1 MSMIDYLYDGTFEG
15 LLTCI
20 YENYYTEKASG
31 IFREEAYQSNLLGG
45 CMTNTR
51 RPRYC
56 VI

>member
-1 MSMIDYLYDGTFEG
+1 MIDYLYDGTFEG

-45 CMTNTR
+45 C
-51 RPRYC
+51 
-56 VI
+56 IE

>member
-31 IFREEAYQSNLLGG
+31 IFQV
-45 CMTNTR
+45 TNIR
-51 RPRYC
+51 RPGYC
-56 VI
+56 AI